1 MMNRLLKSGTGFLVL
16 LLISVCTIKTF
27 AQSESQEQQL
37 YQIKI
42 YHLDN
47 PDQEQ
52 RVDDFLKDAYVPAL
66 HRTGIEEVGVFK
78 PLGQD
83 TTSDRRIY
91 VLIPFSSFDQY
102 KSLPQTLQDDDA
114 YLSEG
119 DSYINAP
126 RDQPP
131 YSHIET
137 ILLEAFPLA
146 PNIQVPDL
154 RSPKSERVYE
164 LRSYGS
170 PTEVFYRRKV
180 DMFNEGGDE
189 IEIFTRLGFNAVF
202 YGSVLSGSKM
212 PNLMYMTSFDNMESR
227 DKLWDQ
233 FANDHRWE
241 EISTMPKYE
250 DLVSRLEIQFLRA
263 TEYSDI

>member
-1 MMNRLLKSGTGFLVL
+1 MFKLNRAIFGLGLFLL
-16 LLISVCTIKTF
+16 VCSFTAP
-27 AQSESQEQQL
+27 AQNDSQDQQL

-47 PDQEQ
+47 ADQEQ
-52 RVDDFLKDAYVPAL
+52 RMDDYLKDAYLPAL
-66 HRTGIEEVGVFK
+66 HRMGIEHVGIFK

-91 VLIPFSSFDQY
+91 VLVPFNSFNQF
-102 KSLPQTLQDDDA
+102 KSLPQTLQDDET
-114 YLSEG
+114 YLSTG

-126 RDQPP
+126 RDRSP
-131 YSHIET
+131 YTYIET

-146 PNIQVPDL
+146 PQIQTPDL
-154 RSPKSERVYE
+154 ESPKSERVYE

-170 PTEVFYRRKV
+170 PTEVLYRRKV
-180 DMFNEGGDE
+180 DMFNHGGNE
-189 IEIFTRLGFNAVF
+189 IEIFTRLDFNAIF

-212 PNLMYMTSFDNMESR
+212 PNLMYMTSFENMETR
-227 DKLWDQ
+227 DNKWDQ
-233 FANDHRWE
+233 FADDHRWE
-241 EISTMPKYE
+241 KISSMPKYK
-250 DLVSRLEIQFLRA
+250 DLVSRLEIQFLQA

>member
-1 MMNRLLKSGTGFLVL
+1 MIKFNRTIFGLAFFLLALS
-16 LLISVCTIKTF
+16 SVAS
-27 AQSESQEQQL
+27 AQNDTQDQQL

-47 PDQEQ
+47 ADQEQ
-52 RVDDFLKDAYVPAL
+52 RVDNYLKDAYLPAL
-66 HRTGIEEVGVFK
+66 HRTGIKHVGIFK

-91 VLIPFSSFDQY
+91 LLVPFNSFKQF
-102 KSLPQTLQDDDA
+102 KSLPQTLQDDNK
-114 YLSEG
+114 YLSAG

-131 YSHIET
+131 YSHIES

-146 PNIQVPDL
+146 PQIQTPDL
-154 RSPKSERVYE
+154 ESPKSERVYE

-180 DMFNEGGDE
+180 DMFNQGGNE
-189 IEIFTRLGFNAVF
+189 IEIFSRLGFNAVF

-212 PNLMYMTSFDNMESR
+212 PNLMYMTSFENMETR
-227 DKLWDQ
+227 DNKWDQ
-233 FANDHRWE
+233 FGDDHRWE
-241 EISTMPKYE
+241 KISTMPKYE
-250 DLVSRLEIQFLRA
+250 DIVSWIDIQFLRA

>member
-1 MMNRLLKSGTGFLVL
+1 MNKFNKSIFGFALFLLACSYTA
-16 LLISVCTIKTF
+16 S
-27 AQSESQEQQL
+27 AQNNSQDQQL

-42 YHLDN
+42 YHFDN
-47 PDQEQ
+47 SDQEQ
-52 RVDDFLKDAYVPAL
+52 RVDSYLKDAYVPAL
-66 HRTGIEEVGVFK
+66 HRTGIEHVGIFK

-91 VLIPFSSFDQY
+91 VLTPFDSFKQF
-102 KSLPQTLQDDDA
+102 KSLPQTLQDDKK
-114 YLSEG
+114 YLTAG
-119 DSYINAP
+119 DSYINAS
-126 RDQPP
+126 RDQSP
-131 YSHIET
+131 YNHIET

-146 PNIQVPDL
+146 PQIQTPDL
-154 RSPKSERVYE
+154 EAPKSERIYE

-180 DMFNEGGDE
+180 DMFNQGGNE

-212 PNLMYMTSFDNMESR
+212 PNLMYMTSFEDMETR
-227 DKLWDQ
+227 NEKWDE
-233 FANDHRWE
+233 FGNDHRWE
-241 EISTMPKYE
+241 EISSMPKYE
-250 DLVSRLEIQFLRA
+250 GLVTRLDIQFLRA